1 MEYRHKSKAHNAADI
16 GIPDSRV
23 MRTTLPMGPTN
34 KDMKSQPVAFTFYV
48 DRSWEKNA
56 ETIKT
61 R

>member
-1 MEYRHKSKAHNAADI
+1 
-16 GIPDSRV
+16 

-34 KDMKSQPVAFTFYV
+34 KKMKSQPVAFTFYV
-48 DRSWEKNA
+48 DRSWEKHP